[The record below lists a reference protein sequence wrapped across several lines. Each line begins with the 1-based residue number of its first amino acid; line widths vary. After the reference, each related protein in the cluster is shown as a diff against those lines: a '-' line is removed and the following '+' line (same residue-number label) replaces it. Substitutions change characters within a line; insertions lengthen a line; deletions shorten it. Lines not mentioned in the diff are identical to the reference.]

1 MLNLDTNILVYFLA
15 GRLWN
20 EEVRVLEDDAD
31 WAISSLV
38 LWELAQ
44 LEDLRRF
51 TFRLDDPEPTHLL
64 RRLRVLPITLE
75 VARTSRRLD
84 FTSDPADEIIA
95 ATSIV
100 YRAPLVTRDA
110 TLLASTTVPLA
121 RR

>member
-1 MLNLDTNILVYFLA
+1 M
-15 GRLWN
+15 
-20 EEVRVLEDDAD
+20 LEDDAD
-31 WAISSLV
+31 WAISSIV

-110 TLLASTTVPLA
+110 TLLASTCRSPGAEPREDSVC
-121 RR
+121 